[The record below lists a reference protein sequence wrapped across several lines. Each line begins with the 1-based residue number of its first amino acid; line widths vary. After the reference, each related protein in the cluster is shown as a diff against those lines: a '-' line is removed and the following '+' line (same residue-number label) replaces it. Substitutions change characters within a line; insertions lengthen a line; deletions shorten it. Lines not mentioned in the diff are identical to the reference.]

1 MTTKELFYFKTIADE
16 KSISQAA
23 RKLFIAQPSLSQYIK
38 RIEDSLGIHL
48 FNRTSTGLS
57 LTYAGER
64 YYLMATQV
72 LKMYENFEFEISD
85 INNLRAGRIHVGITR
100 HLGSCLLPKVLP
112 RFRAICPNIE
122 ISISEVT
129 SSLQEEQ
136 LLAGKLNFSLMHAPP
151 LESRNK
157 AVNYELLNTDP
168 FLIALPM
175 DSPLKEKAKPPHY
188 GDMFPTLDLKELYD
202 ETFIMICKGQRIRQI
217 SDCILRD
224 AGIINPKVLLEVSN
238 LDTVQRCVAAGL
250 GVTLLPLQYMPLSNI
265 ALPPEYYA
273 IPPEYKASWNLCI
286 ATSKDFY
293 LSKADLL
300 FIRLVKEIAST

>member
-1 MTTKELFYFKTIADE
+1 MTTKELLYFKTIADE

-23 RKLFIAQPSLSQYIK
+23 RKLYIAQPSLSQYIK

-48 FNRTSTGLS
+48 FNRTSSGLS

-85 INNLRAGRIHVGITR
+85 INNLRAGRITVGITR

-136 LLAGKLNFSLMHAPP
+136 LLSGKLNFSLMHAPP
-151 LESRNK
+151 LENRNP

-168 FLIALPM
+168 FLIALPA
-175 DSPLKEKAKPPHY
+175 DSPLKERAVPPQY
-188 GDMFPTLDLKELYD
+188 GDLFPTLDLRELRD
-202 ETFIMICKGQRIRQI
+202 ETFVMICKGQRIRQLTD
-217 SDCILRD
+217 SILRR
-224 AGIINPKVLLEVSN
+224 AGITSPSILFEVSN

-250 GVTLLPLQYMPLSNI
+250 GVTLLPFQYMPLSNI

-300 FIRLVKEIAST
+300 FIRLVREISAP

>member
-1 MTTKELFYFKTIADE
+1 MTTKELLYFKTIADE

-23 RKLFIAQPSLSQYIK
+23 RKLFIAQPSLSQYVK

-85 INNLRAGRIHVGITR
+85 INNLRAGRINVGITR
-100 HLGSCLLPKVLP
+100 HLGSCLLPKILP

-136 LLAGKLNFSLMHAPP
+136 LLAGKLDFSLMHAPP
-151 LESRNK
+151 LENRNR
-157 AVNYELLNTDP
+157 AVNYELLNSDP
-168 FLIALPM
+168 YLIALPM
-175 DSPLKEKAKPPHY
+175 DSPLKEKAEPPRC
-188 GDMFPTLDLKELYD
+188 GDLFPTLDLMELKD
-202 ETFIMICKGQRIRQI
+202 ETFVMICKGQRIRQI
-217 SDCILRD
+217 SDYILRG
-224 AGIINPKVLLEVSN
+224 AGIVNPKILLEVSN

-265 ALPPEYYA
+265 AIPPEYYA
-273 IPPEYKASWNLCI
+273 IPPQYKASWNLCI

-300 FIRLVKEIAST
+300 FIRLVKEIASA